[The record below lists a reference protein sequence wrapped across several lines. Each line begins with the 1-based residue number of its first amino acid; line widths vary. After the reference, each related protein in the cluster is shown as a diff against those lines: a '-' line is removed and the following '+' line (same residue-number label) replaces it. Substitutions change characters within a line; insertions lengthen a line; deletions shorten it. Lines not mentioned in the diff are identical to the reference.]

1 MEFKRKKMCQKSLQI
16 TTTPPLFS
24 TFRTP
29 ISLTNGMPNN
39 IRQKLNTALQKCRKN
54 EKKKEKKKKEI
65 SDER

>member
-39 IRQKLNTALQKCRKN
+39 IRQKLNSKHSFAKMSQKRK
-54 EKKKEKKKKEI
+54 KKKKEI